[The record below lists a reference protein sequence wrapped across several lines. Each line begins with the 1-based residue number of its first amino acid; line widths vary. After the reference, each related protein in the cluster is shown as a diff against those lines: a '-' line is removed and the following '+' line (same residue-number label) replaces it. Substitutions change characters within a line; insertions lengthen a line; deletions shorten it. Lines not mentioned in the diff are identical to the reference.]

1 MKRARRWPTRC
12 RPTGAQSN
20 LADGTYQF
28 RTVVT
33 DVAGNTATSSAITVT
48 VDTSAPAAGTLALQN
63 FADSGASGTDFIT
76 QDKSFDLSLTGNE
89 AGSTVAYQVSSD
101 GGTSW
106 STTTAAQSNLADG
119 TYQFRTV
126 VTDVAGN
133 TATSNAITV
142 TVDTS
147 APAAGTLALQ
157 NFADSG
163 ASGTD
168 FITQDKSFDLSLT
181 GNEAGSTVAYQVST
195 DGGTV
200 EPRGRDVSVPHGG
213 DGRGGQQRDL

>member
-12 RPTGAQSN
+12 RRTGAQSN

-33 DVAGNTATSSAITVT
+33 DAAGNAATSNAITVT
-48 VDTSAPAAGTLALQN
+48 VDTSAPAAGTLALTN
-63 FADSGASGTDFIT
+63 FTDSGSSGTDFVT
-76 QDKSFDLSLTGNE
+76 QDKTFDLTLTGNE
-89 AGSTVAYQVSSD
+89 AGSTVAYQVSTD

-106 STTTAAQSNLADG
+106 ATTTGAQSNLADG

-126 VTDVAGN
+126 VTDAAGN
-133 TATSNAITV
+133 AATSNAITV

-157 NFADSG
+157 NFA
-163 ASGTD
+163 
-168 FITQDKSFDLSLT
+168 
-181 GNEAGSTVAYQVST
+181 N
-195 DGGTV
+195 
-200 EPRGRDVSVPHGG
+200 
-213 DGRGGQQRDL
+213 

>member
-1 MKRARRWPTRC
+1 MTDVAGNTATSSAITVTVDTSAPAAGTLALTNFADSGSSGTDFITQDKSFDLSL
-12 RPTGAQSN
+12 TGNEAGSTVAYQVSADGGTSWSTTTAAQSN

-48 VDTSAPAAGTLALQN
+48 VDTSAPAAGTLALTN
-63 FADSGASGTDFIT
+63 FADSGSSGTDFIT
-76 QDKSFDLSLTGNE
+76 QDKSFDLSLTE
-89 AGSTVAYQVSSD
+89 LKAGSTVAYQVSAD

-106 STTTAAQSNLADG
+106 STTTAAQSNPADG

-133 TATSNAITV
+133 TATSSAITV

-147 APAAGTLALQ
+147 APGR
-157 NFADSG
+157 
-163 ASGTD
+163 
-168 FITQDKSFDLSLT
+168 
-181 GNEAGSTVAYQVST
+181 
-195 DGGTV
+195 
-200 EPRGRDVSVPHGG
+200 RGRW
-213 DGRGGQQRDL
+213 R